1 MKKFIIKVTIISVV
15 LALSGWFVFSQF
27 IPQYYLP
34 VLPFL
39 LLFFIVVS
47 IAVHAFHLQQAKKDM
62 AKFARNNMLITF
74 FKLIFYLIIV
84 ITYFAADA
92 KNAIIFVVCFML
104 LYLIFTVIE
113 VTSLLK
119 ETSGNKNKRQRL

>member
-1 MKKFIIKVTIISVV
+1 MKNFIIKIAVISVA
-15 LALSGWFVFSQF
+15 LAIIGWLVFSQF
-27 IPQYYLP
+27 IPQFYIA

-47 IAVHAFHLQQAKKDM
+47 IAVHAFQLQQAKKDM

-74 FKLIFYLIIV
+74 FKLIFYLIV
-84 ITYFAADA
+84 AITYFAVDT
-92 KNAIIFVVCFML
+92 KNAMVFVICFML
-104 LYLIFTVIE
+104 LYIIFTVIE

-119 ETSGNKNKRQRL
+119 ETAGSKNKEQRL

>member
-1 MKKFIIKVTIISVV
+1 MKNFIIKTAVISAALAII
-15 LALSGWFVFSQF
+15 GWLVFSQF
-27 IPQYYLP
+27 IPQFYIP

-47 IAVHAFHLQQAKKDM
+47 IAVHAFQLQQAKKDM

-74 FKLIFYLIIV
+74 FKLIFYLIV
-84 ITYFAADA
+84 AITYFAVDT
-92 KNAIIFVVCFML
+92 KNAMVFVICFML
-104 LYLIFTVIE
+104 LYIIFTVIE

-119 ETSGNKNKRQRL
+119 ETAGSKNKEQRL

>member
-1 MKKFIIKVTIISVV
+1 MKNFIIKIALISAALAII
-15 LALSGWFVFSQF
+15 GWLVFSQF
-27 IPQYYLP
+27 IPQFYIP

-47 IAVHAFHLQQAKKDM
+47 IAVHAFQLQQAKKDM

-74 FKLIFYLIIV
+74 FKLIFYLIV
-84 ITYFAADA
+84 AITYFAVDT
-92 KNAIIFVVCFML
+92 KNAMVFVICFML
-104 LYLIFTVIE
+104 LYIIFTVIE

-119 ETSGNKNKRQRL
+119 ETAGSKNKEQRL